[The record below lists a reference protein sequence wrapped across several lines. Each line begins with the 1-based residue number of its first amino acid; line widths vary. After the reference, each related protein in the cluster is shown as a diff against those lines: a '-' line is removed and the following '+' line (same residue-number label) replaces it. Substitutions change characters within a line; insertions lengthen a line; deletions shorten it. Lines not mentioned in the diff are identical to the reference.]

1 MGRLSR
7 YLLPALLFAAG
18 VGALLI
24 YAVQTGK
31 EGTPAAASIGP
42 SPTPRATDAPTSAP
56 AAASTTPAP
65 QETTAAGSGPKLADR
80 PGSLPLDDEQRF
92 GVTAAMEDVGPAL
105 VAGLPFGSYATW
117 LVSAHPPAADGVQ
130 FWQMIRLQEDRVRT
144 PWHEID
150 AALAANPGAIWLIG
164 NEPDVISQDNV
175 RPQTYAQLYHQLHT
189 YIKQRDPS
197 ALVAIGGV
205 SQPTP
210 LRRAYLDVV
219 LESYEDRYGQP
230 MPVDI
235 WNVHAFILREE
246 HDSWGIGIPPGM
258 SDELAIHYEIEDHLD
273 MDIFRQNLID
283 FRRWMAQRG
292 YGDRPLV
299 VSEYGFLMPH
309 DYGFSRADVAGFMTD
324 TFDFFLT
331 ARDESGYAGDDNRL
345 VQWWFWFMLSG
356 APDDQYAPSFLYDR
370 DSGDLTYLGR
380 AYADY
385 VRAHLP

>member
-24 YAVQTGK
+24 YAVQTSRQ
-31 EGTPAAASIGP
+31 GTPSPASISP
-42 SPTPRATDAPTSAP
+42 SP
-56 AAASTTPAP
+56 
-65 QETTAAGSGPKLADR
+65 
-80 PGSLPLDDEQRF
+80 LPLDDEHRF
-92 GVTAAMEDVGPAL
+92 GVTAALEDVRPAL
-105 VAGLPFGSYATW
+105 AAGLPFGSYATW
-117 LVSAHPPAADGVQ
+117 RVSGEPQQPDGVH
-130 FWQMIRLQEDRVRT
+130 FWQMIRLQEERVRT
-144 PWHEID
+144 PWRDID

-175 RPQTYAQLYHQLHT
+175 RPETYAQLYHQLHT
-189 YIKQRDPS
+189 YIKRRDPS
-197 ALVAIGGV
+197 ALVAIAGV

-219 LESYEDRYGQP
+219 LESYQDRYGQP

-258 SDELAIHYEIEDHLD
+258 SDELAMRYEIEDHLD

-299 VSEYGFLMPH
+299 VSEYGFLMPS
-309 DYGFSRADVAGFMTD
+309 DYGFSQADVAGFLTD

-345 VQWWFWFMLSG
+345 VQWWFWFILAGES
-356 APDDQYAPSFLYDR
+356 DDQYAPTFLYDR
-370 DSGDLTYLGR
+370 DGDDLTYLGR